1 MPSGVRGA
9 GRRLTATG
17 LEQALAFA
25 TMARYTPEILD
36 QSAMPKRPGGPRLWA
51 AMATLYVVWGS
62 TYLGIAI
69 AIESIPPFLMLAI
82 RFAIAGSLLLVW
94 EIARGD
100 LIRNRPTLRQVR
112 DAAIVGALLLGIGNG
127 FVAYGELT
135 VASGIA
141 AVLIALMPV
150 WLAFL
155 GWLYFRERLPVI
167 VVGGIALGLAG
178 VALLVWPAGGATF
191 ELFGVGA
198 LILSPIGWAHGSLFS
213 AHAAQLPRRPLVS
226 TAVQMLAGS
235 LALLAE
241 SAITGEFGHFDA
253 GAISGRSIG
262 AMVYLIFIG
271 SLLAFNAYAW
281 LLRNAPLSLVGT
293 YAYVN
298 PVVAVGL
305 GAVFLSEPITPR
317 TLIASAVIVAAV
329 AMIVT
334 ARGRAARSAV
344 GVDPEEAL
352 AINGSRRPAAAAA
365 EREAGASKAT
375 TGAARPTLSSS
386 RDPRPRPS
394 D

>member
-1 MPSGVRGA
+1 
-9 GRRLTATG
+9 
-17 LEQALAFA
+17 
-25 TMARYTPEILD
+25 
-36 QSAMPKRPGGPRLWA
+36 MPKHSSGPKLWA

-69 AIESIPPFLMLAI
+69 AIETIPPFLMLAI
-82 RFAIAGSLLLVW
+82 RFAIGGGLLLAW

-100 LIRNRPTLRQVR
+100 LLRARPTRRQVR

-135 VASGIA
+135 VASGVA

-150 WLAFL
+150 WLAVL
-155 GWLYFRERLPVI
+155 GWLYFRERLPRVVI
-167 VVGGIALGLAG
+167 GGIVLGLAG
-178 VALLVWPAGGATF
+178 VAFLVWPAGGATF
-191 ELFGVGA
+191 QVIGIAA
-198 LILSPIGWAHGSLFS
+198 LILSPVGWAHGSLFS
-213 AHAAQLPRRPLVS
+213 AHAADLPRRPLTS

-235 LALLAE
+235 VALLTE
-241 SAITGEFGHFDA
+241 SALTGEFGHLHPVSA
-253 GAISGRSIG
+253 NSIA

-298 PVVAVGL
+298 PVVAFAL

-317 TLIASAVIVAAV
+317 TLLASAVIVAAV

-334 ARGRAARSAV
+334 ARGRAARARV
-344 GVDPEEAL
+344 AVDPEEAVPMNGGL
-352 AINGSRRPAAAAA
+352 AARAGGAVDATALPLDAGAA
-365 EREAGASKAT
+365 EAS
-375 TGAARPTLSSS
+375 AARFSPP

>member
-1 MPSGVRGA
+1 
-9 GRRLTATG
+9 
-17 LEQALAFA
+17 
-25 TMARYTPEILD
+25 
-36 QSAMPKRPGGPRLWA
+36 MPKRTGGLALWA
-51 AMATLYVVWGS
+51 ALATLYVVWGS

-82 RFAIAGSLLLVW
+82 RFAIAGSILLVL

-100 LIRNRPTLRQVR
+100 LLRVRPSRRQVR

-150 WLAFL
+150 WLAVL
-155 GWLYFRERLPVI
+155 GWIYFRERLPA
-167 VVGGIALGLAG
+167 VVVAGIALGMAG
-178 VALLVWPAGGATF
+178 VTLLVWPEGGVAF
-191 ELFGVGA
+191 EVVGIAA
-198 LILSPIGWAHGSLFS
+198 LLLSPIGWAHGSLFS
-213 AHAAQLPRRPLVS
+213 ARKADLPSRPLTS

-235 LALLAE
+235 IALFVEGAL
-241 SAITGEFGHFDA
+241 TGELGRFHP
-253 GAISGRSIG
+253 GAISASSMW

-271 SLLAFNAYAW
+271 SLLGFNAYAW
-281 LLRNAPLSLVGT
+281 LLRNAPLALVGT

-298 PVVAVGL
+298 PVVAFAL

-317 TLIASAVIVAAV
+317 TVLASGIIVVSV

-334 ARGRAARSAV
+334 ARGLSARSLRALTV
-344 GVDPEEAL
+344 ADPEEAVSI
-352 AINGSRRPAAAAA
+352 AQV
-365 EREAGASKAT
+365 T
-375 TGAARPTLSSS
+375 
-386 RDPRPRPS
+386 RDPVSLEPDPRRAPS

>member
-1 MPSGVRGA
+1 
-9 GRRLTATG
+9 
-17 LEQALAFA
+17 
-25 TMARYTPEILD
+25 
-36 QSAMPKRPGGPRLWA
+36 MPKQTRGPRLWA
-51 AMATLYVVWGS
+51 ALATLYVVWGS

-82 RFAIAGSLLLVW
+82 RFLIAGSLLIAW
-94 EIARGD
+94 EIVRGD
-100 LIRNRPTLRQVR
+100 LLRARPTRRQVR

-155 GWLYFRERLPVI
+155 GWLYFRERLPVV

-178 VALLVWPAGGATF
+178 VALLVWPAGGVTF
-191 ELFGVGA
+191 EVLGIGA

-213 AHAAQLPRRPLVS
+213 AHAAQLPRRPLTS
-226 TAVQMLAGS
+226 TAIQMLAGS
-235 LALLAE
+235 VALVIE
-241 SAITGEFGHFDA
+241 SAITGEFGHLRPVTA
-253 GAISGRSIG
+253 SSAG

-305 GAVFLSEPITPR
+305 GAVFLAEPITPR
-317 TLIASAVIVAAV
+317 TLAASAVIVAAV

-334 ARGRAARSAV
+334 ARGRAARAAI

-352 AINGSRRPAAAAA
+352 AVEAGPRVAATDRRVTRSAGSAADVEEVALRPA
-365 EREAGASKAT
+365 G
-375 TGAARPTLSSS
+375 
-386 RDPRPRPS
+386 DPRPRPS

>member
-1 MPSGVRGA
+1 
-9 GRRLTATG
+9 
-17 LEQALAFA
+17 
-25 TMARYTPEILD
+25 
-36 QSAMPKRPGGPRLWA
+36 MPKRTGGAQLWA
-51 AMATLYVVWGS
+51 ALATLYVVWGS
-62 TYLGIAI
+62 TYVGIAI
-69 AIESIPPFLMLAI
+69 AIETIPPFLMLAI
-82 RFAIAGSLLLVW
+82 RFVVAGLLLLVW

-100 LIRNRPTLRQVR
+100 VLRARPTLRQVR

-150 WLAFL
+150 WLAVL

-167 VVGGIALGLAG
+167 VVAGIGLGLAG
-178 VALLVWPAGGATF
+178 VAILVWPAGGATF
-191 ELFGVGA
+191 DAIGIGA
-198 LILSPIGWAHGSLFS
+198 LIVSPIGWAHGSLFS
-213 AHAAQLPRRPLVS
+213 AHAADLPRRPLTS
-226 TAVQMLAGS
+226 TAIQMLAGS

-241 SAITGEFGHFDA
+241 SAITGELGHIDP
-253 GAISGRSIG
+253 GAVSVSSIG

-281 LLRNAPLSLVGT
+281 LLRNAPLSLIGT

-305 GAVFLSEPITPR
+305 GAIFLSEPITPR
-317 TLIASAVIVAAV
+317 TLLASAVIVAAV

-334 ARGRAARSAV
+334 ARGRAARDMVS
-344 GVDPEEAL
+344 VDPEEAISVDGG
-352 AINGSRRPAAAAA
+352 AR
-365 EREAGASKAT
+365 AG
-375 TGAARPTLSSS
+375 LSPQ